1 MGQSLPPPA
10 TLDLVGSFA
19 RRNGSSV
26 DLLLARSDLPGSTG
40 PLVVELSKG
49 SRSVV
54 GSAAVHTLGEGSDV
68 RASVPADA
76 LSDGVWT
83 IQLGVQGEDERVPVS
98 ARLLVQGQRPVV
110 LLWGEKTKK
119 SVLPTARPSLRAGG
133 AGGRRAPGRPDRQQ
147 GPGPWL
153 EGAARRTGR
162 EGPPDRAQGRQVGA
176 GLAVPNPPQAWPT
189 RR

>member
-26 DLLLARSDLPGSTG
+26 ELLLARSDLPGSTG

-68 RASVPADA
+68 RASVPAGA

-119 SVLPTARPSLRAGG
+119 SVLPAGRPSLRV
-133 AGGRRAPGRPDRQQ
+133 GGRAA
-147 GPGPWL
+147 
-153 EGAARRTGR
+153 AARRAALTGSKALDR
-162 EGPPDRAQGRQVGA
+162 GLKVLPDQ
-176 GLAVPNPPQAWPT
+176 QAEKV
-189 RR
+189 RRTVRKVAKSVLG